1 MDSFVLRFL
10 KASLGWL
17 VLGVTL
23 GVAMAI
29 VPVWVRYRPAH
40 LHMLLLGFVTM
51 MISGVA
57 YHVFPRFAS
66 TPLYSA
72 RLATIHLWLA
82 NVGLVLMVCGFV
94 ARAHGVMHAGS
105 LLGLGG
111 VMSALGAYALGWNLW
126 QTLRRAAMLPSR
138 LPPVRPMPVV
148 DRPGAA

>member
-1 MDSFVLRFL
+1 MDPAVVRFL
-10 KASLGWL
+10 KASLCWL

-23 GVAMAI
+23 GVAMAL
-29 VPVWVRYRPAH
+29 VPEWVRYRPAH
-40 LHMLLLGFVTM
+40 VHMLLLGFVTM

-72 RLATIHLWLA
+72 ALAATHLWLA
-82 NVGLVLMVCGFV
+82 NIGLLLLVCGFV
-94 ARAHGVMHAGS
+94 GRAHNQIHAPW

-111 VMSALGAYALGWNLW
+111 VLSALGAYLLAWNLW

-138 LPPVRPMPVV
+138 LPPVRRMPVV
-148 DRPGAA
+148 EQPAGR